1 MIPIHSSEIP
11 LPQETECIQKLRA
24 DYKQQN
30 EDRKQRRGLLRAEIY
45 ERASCSDKMKM
56 IIRSWFEKSD

>member
-1 MIPIHSSEIP
+1 MNSNNS
-11 LPQETECIQKLRA
+11 ETETIQNLRENFK
-24 DYKQQN
+24 KQN
-30 EDRKQRRGLLRAEIY
+30 DDRKARRQQLQNEIY